1 MKKII
6 TIFFLMVTSLVLSQ
20 NSINFKVGDTIYYD
34 KKYKITTA
42 NNAKI
47 LVIVKEK
54 FLNHTTNYTVDLYKL
69 DTVTDFY
76 HKKAYFQTKAL
87 ESLSKTGNYIDYWK
101 NGNKM
106 SEGVMYNNKKDG
118 LWREWYKDGS
128 IKSEST
134 YFAPKKVFNKVKP
147 FQLINFWNLSG
158 EQTVTNGTG
167 YYSYESSSG
176 SEQKGK
182 IVDYKK
188 EGEWIGFRKDGS
200 VYYKEIYKKG
210 KLKKGESW
218 DKKGKKYTYKE
229 VFKQTTYS
237 RGMKGIAHT
246 IIKNFRVP
254 AFAKNNNI
262 RGSML
267 VNFTVNKKGNVVD
280 AKVVR
285 KLCKPCDKEALRIV
299 NLLKQWVPAK
309 SRGQNVNVK
318 YALPLRI
325 E

>member
-6 TIFFLMVTSLVLSQ
+6 TIFFLMVTSLLLSQ
-20 NSINFKVGDTIYYD
+20 NSISFKVGDTIYYD

-87 ESLSKTGNYIDYWK
+87 ETLSKTGNYTDYWK

-167 YYSYESSSG
+167 YYAYESSSG

-188 EGEWIGFRKDGS
+188 EGEWIGFRKDGLFTTRKFTKRES
-200 VYYKEIYKKG
+200 
-210 KLKKGESW
+210 LKKVKVGI
-218 DKKGKKYTYKE
+218 KKEKNIPTKKYLSKL
-229 VFKQTTYS
+229 
-237 RGMKGIAHT
+237 HT
-246 IIKNFRVP
+246 Q
-254 AFAKNNNI
+254 
-262 RGSML
+262 
-267 VNFTVNKKGNVVD
+267 
-280 AKVVR
+280 
-285 KLCKPCDKEALRIV
+285 E
-299 NLLKQWVPAK
+299 
-309 SRGQNVNVK
+309 
-318 YALPLRI
+318 